1 MFMNGEIPGFLR
13 YLNNIS
19 PLSEGAQAA
28 LIPLLRVEGIP
39 AKHTLQAI
47 NSSCK
52 TLYFIQEGA
61 ARIYYFKD
69 DKDVTEYFA
78 LSQSMIIR
86 AESLFSGLPTVKG
99 IETILPS
106 TIISI
111 PAHFFFK
118 TFSEWPEIER
128 LFHLL
133 IRASY
138 LETLVR
144 LEQLQFNTAHERYQ
158 KLLEASPELVQKI
171 PLKHIASFLGITQ
184 VSLSRIRADLR

>member
-1 MFMNGEIPGFLR
+1 MNGETHGFLR

-19 PLSEGAQAA
+19 SLSEGAQAA
-28 LIPLLRVEGIP
+28 LIPLLGVVEIP

-111 PAHFFFK
+111 PAHAFFN